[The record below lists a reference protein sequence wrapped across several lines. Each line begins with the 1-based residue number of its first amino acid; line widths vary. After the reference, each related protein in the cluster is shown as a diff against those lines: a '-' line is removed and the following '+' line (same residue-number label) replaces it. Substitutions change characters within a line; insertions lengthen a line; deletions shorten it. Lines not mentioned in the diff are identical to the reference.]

1 MGHSIGRGSQPT
13 PHRKCKLEPHHVVH
27 LNASLFPSG
36 LISTF
41 HIPIYYFP
49 FGLLLYI
56 YITPPYHIALSDR
69 GGLSRGGGKSQQHHP
84 TPRPTKKPILLLR
97 PSPDL
102 RTGAKTSIG
111 GARHSPHKLIIPP
124 YLAAPTALT
133 PRSSASLRAALTA
146 DSHAFGAVRRLTSAR
161 SMPLSWAH

>member
-41 HIPIYYFP
+41 PIPIYYFP

-69 GGLSRGGGKSQQHHP
+69 GGLSRGGANRNSITRHRAPQKSLYSCSVHLP
-84 TPRPTKKPILLLR
+84 TFGREQIP
-97 PSPDL
+97 
-102 RTGAKTSIG
+102 IG
-111 GARHSPHKLIIPP
+111 GGTTQSAQTHHS
-124 YLAAPTALT
+124 ALFGRPDGLNPEVFREFAGGLDRRF
-133 PRSSASLRAALTA
+133 PRLW
-146 DSHAFGAVRRLTSAR
+146 GCEAVDIR
-161 SMPLSWAH
+161 P

>member
-41 HIPIYYFP
+41 PIPIYYFP

-102 RTGAKTSIG
+102 RTGAKTYRG
-111 GARHSPHKLIIPP
+111 R
-124 YLAAPTALT
+124 TT
-133 PRSSASLRAALTA
+133 Q
-146 DSHAFGAVRRLTSAR
+146 SAR
-161 SMPLSWAH
+161 THHSALFGRPDGLNPEVFREFAGGLDRRFPRLWGCEAVDIRP

>member
-41 HIPIYYFP
+41 PIPIYYFP

-69 GGLSRGGGKSQQHHP
+69 GGLSRGGANRNSITRHRAPQKSLYSCSVHLP
-84 TPRPTKKPILLLR
+84 TFGREQIP
-97 PSPDL
+97 
-102 RTGAKTSIG
+102 IG
-111 GARHSPHKLIIPP
+111 GARHSPPKLIIPP

-161 SMPLSWAH
+161 SMPLSWAY